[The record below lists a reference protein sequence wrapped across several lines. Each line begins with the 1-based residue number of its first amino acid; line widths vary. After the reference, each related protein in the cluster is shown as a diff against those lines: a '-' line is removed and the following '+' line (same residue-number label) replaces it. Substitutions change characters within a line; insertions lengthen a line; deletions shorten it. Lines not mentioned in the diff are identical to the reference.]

1 MSEISSKSTIKD
13 VKEAIGL
20 AKRKYADIN
29 RQELRVEPKG
39 KFLKDEVTLE
49 DLGLNTGE
57 FDIPK
62 RGSLENAYHKPMG
75 ASYYDRIPWGLCAFY
90 TIILNGLSLH
100 GLPVQVKQINACMI
114 INASTIRECNS
125 LYSPCPHSYGDR
137 FFFKRVSD

>member
-29 RQELRVEPKG
+29 RQELRLEPKG

-57 FDIPK
+57 FDIAK
-62 RGSLENAYHKPMG
+62 RGFLKNTYHKPMG
-75 ASYYDRIPWGLCAFY
+75 ASY
-90 TIILNGLSLH
+90 
-100 GLPVQVKQINACMI
+100 
-114 INASTIRECNS
+114 
-125 LYSPCPHSYGDR
+125 
-137 FFFKRVSD
+137 